1 MTQNRRFAS
10 QPELAIDLDALVA
23 NWQFFNSLGNAE
35 AAAVVKANAY
45 GLGIEKCALAL
56 HDADCNI
63 FFVAHLGEGIEL
75 RKRLRKP
82 AKIYVLNGFIG
93 DEINYFAEYGLIP
106 ILNNFEQVHLWRN
119 QKSACAIH
127 IDTGMNRLGIRFDEA
142 QIAQELVAGLDVEIV
157 MSHLACASEPAHPL
171 NQVQLERFKRICD
184 FFPNSKKSLSAS
196 AGALIG
202 PKYHFDLLRPGIGL
216 YGSNPNDNPINPMRP
231 VLTLRAPIIQLRELK
246 SGEAFGYGA
255 TFTASKTTKIAVI
268 ALGYADGFLRS
279 ASNSG
284 FGVIAGVKCP
294 IIGRVSMDLIAFD
307 ISEIKSAI
315 KCGDMVELLGANAD
329 IDEQASSMG
338 TIAYEILTRLG
349 NRFHRTYTKS

>member
-10 QPELAIDLDALVA
+10 QPELAINLDALIA
-23 NWQFFNSLGNAE
+23 NWQFFKDLGNAE
-35 AAAVVKANAY
+35 VSAVVKANAY

-56 HDADCNI
+56 HDAGCNI
-63 FFVAHLGEGIEL
+63 FFVAHLSEGIVL
-75 RKRLRKP
+75 RKMLSWR

-93 DEINYFAEYGLIP
+93 GEIQYFREYDLIP
-106 ILNNFEQVHLWRN
+106 VLNNFEQIQSHQD
-119 QKSACAIH
+119 QKTPCAIH

-142 QIAQELVAGLDVEIV
+142 EKCEKLLAGQSVEMI
-157 MSHLACASEPAHPL
+157 MSHLACASEPAHTL
-171 NQVQLERFKRICD
+171 NDLQLVRFRQICD
-184 FFPNSKKSLSAS
+184 LFPNAQKSLSAS

-284 FGVIAGVKCP
+284 FAVIDGVKCP
-294 IIGRVSMDLIAFD
+294 IIGRVSMDLIALD
-307 ISEIKSAI
+307 IRWLNYWVQ
-315 KCGDMVELLGANAD
+315 ML
-329 IDEQASSMG
+329 
-338 TIAYEILTRLG
+338 ILT
-349 NRFHRTYTKS
+349 NRQAAWEQLPMKY